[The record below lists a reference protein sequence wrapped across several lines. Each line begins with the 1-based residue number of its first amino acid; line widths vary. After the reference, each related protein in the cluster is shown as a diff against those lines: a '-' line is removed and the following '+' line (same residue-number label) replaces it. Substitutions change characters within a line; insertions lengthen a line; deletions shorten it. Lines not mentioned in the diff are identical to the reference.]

1 MLDHLPHQ
9 RAQAKLFKFL
19 LRRWGELFGAKFD
32 VLLYDLTST
41 YFETDEDRGPD
52 DLRQYGY
59 SRDKGGDCRQVVIAL
74 IVTPEGF
81 PLSYEV
87 MAGNTADSTTL
98 SGFLARIERRY
109 GKADRAVVALDGLN
123 LSVPA
128 GSLFGLLG
136 PNGAGKTTSLRILAT
151 LLAPCSGSVSV
162 AGVDALKDPRGVRE
176 RLGYVAQE
184 VALDKILSGRELLQL
199 QGDLYHLSRADRDQR
214 IAELIGLLAMEEW
227 IDRRSGTYSGG
238 MRRRLDLASGLLH
251 RPQVL
256 VLDEPTVGLDI
267 ESRAAIW
274 QVLRQLREQG
284 TTVLL
289 SSHYLEE
296 VDALADQLAIIEG
309 GRVIAAGKPSELKAA
324 LGGDRVTLRVREFS
338 DEPEALQVQEL
349 LQRCPGVR
357 QVVVNRAQG
366 YSLNLVVEHDGVV
379 EQLRRQLAEA
389 QLPVFALAQSRPSL
403 DDVYLQA
410 TGRTLMDAELAV
422 AGSRDPKA
430 ERKQSMR

>member
-1 MLDHLPHQ
+1 MPE
-9 RAQAKLFKFL
+9 AVI
-19 LRRWGELFGAKFD
+19 EL
-32 VLLYDLTST
+32 
-41 YFETDEDRGPD
+41 
-52 DLRQYGY
+52 Q
-59 SRDKGGDCRQVVIAL
+59 QV
-74 IVTPEGF
+74 
-81 PLSYEV
+81 SK
-87 MAGNTADSTTL
+87 
-98 SGFLARIERRY
+98 RY
-109 GKADRAVVALDGLN
+109 GRGDRAVTALRDLT
-123 LSVPA
+123 LSVPR
-128 GSLFGLLG
+128 GSLYGLLG

-151 LLAPCSGSVSV
+151 LLAPDDGGVRV
-162 AGVDALKDPRGVRE
+162 AGLDALADPRGVRE

-199 QGDLYHLSRADRDQR
+199 QGSLYHLANAERDRR
-214 IAELIGLLAMEEW
+214 IAELSGLLGMDDW
-227 IDRRSGTYSGG
+227 IDRRCGTYSGG
-238 MRRRLDLASGLLH
+238 MRRRLDLAAGLLH
-251 RPQVL
+251 RPEVL

-274 QVLRQLREQG
+274 QVLRQLRDAG

-296 VDALADQLAIIEG
+296 VDALADRLAILDG
-309 GRVIAAGKPSELKAA
+309 GRVIAEGSPTALKAA

-338 DEPEALQVQEL
+338 DESEALRVQAL
-349 LQRCPGVR
+349 VQGCAGVR
-357 QVVVNRAQG
+357 QVVVNRSQG
-366 YSLNLVVEHDGVV
+366 YSLNLVVEHDGVT

-430 ERKQSMR
+430 ERKQAMR